1 MPCLETRSSGGC
13 RAGRDCGP
21 APAVPSAPPGS
32 RALAPQAQGG
42 CLSWRKPPQAWVSW
56 GHPTLEGRLRN
67 PDPMGSALRLSFE
80 DATREASMTRCQVQ
94 SPRSPEGASRGCVAW
109 PQCAD
114 KCALCTQGRG
124 LAAVGGPTQGRRETP
139 GERTAKALTSL
150 PLVKPDTHVAGRE
163 PTADPSCGSCR
174 AQGWVGRAP
183 QEGRGE
189 RAVGR
194 AWEGAVGRQ
203 QGSAVGWS
211 SLRTSAPPPRP
222 PAKETVLVSS
232 LGGFPATNTEASTP
246 PFVTHRGSGA
256 RARPSWVLGS
266 RTAGTDVNRDHR
278 TSGPSELPGGAD
290 SRSLTEV
297 VGRREAGVSCLVGE
311 EREDVLDLTGP
322 PQLALKKTTL
332 Y

>member
-1 MPCLETRSSGGC
+1 MHPVPGWGEGAREAWEPNFPGCSCYFFLNVPCLETRSSGGC

-211 SLRTSAPPPRP
+211 SLRPSAPPPAPLPRRRCWF
-222 PAKETVLVSS
+222 PAW
-232 LGGFPATNTEASTP
+232 GGFQ
-246 PFVTHRGSGA
+246 
-256 RARPSWVLGS
+256 
-266 RTAGTDVNRDHR
+266 
-278 TSGPSELPGGAD
+278 
-290 SRSLTEV
+290 
-297 VGRREAGVSCLVGE
+297 
-311 EREDVLDLTGP
+311 
-322 PQLALKKTTL
+322 PQTQRLQHPRL
-332 Y
+332 